1 MDGYDEFGQQL
12 YTLMSDSLVGDDVSM
27 ILGVLHVYG
36 DQGMAEKF
44 AFEHLP
50 PQSLELL
57 LSRSIIYKESLH
69 LYLSQPARDFLAK
82 YLSPQRALGALD
94 PKENDDLSAIERE
107 DIVRLRE
114 ICATSGEV
122 GSFAEMFFV
131 ALVET
136 QLSTLRDARVARVIE
151 RTPTQVKDDVWTL
164 LHDAGFIDPVDEYWV
179 VTQRGLT
186 AYFNFTH

>member
-1 MDGYDEFGQQL
+1 MGA
-12 YTLMSDSLVGDDVSM
+12 
-27 ILGVLHVYG
+27 HN
-36 DQGMAEKF
+36 
-44 AFEHLP
+44 P
-50 PQSLELL
+50 
-57 LSRSIIYKESLH
+57 KES
-69 LYLSQPARDFLAK
+69 
-82 YLSPQRALGALD
+82 
-94 PKENDDLSAIERE
+94 DDLSAIERE

-136 QLSTLRDARVARVIE
+136 QVSTLRDARVARVIE
-151 RTPTQVKDDVWTL
+151 RTPTQVKDDAWTL